1 MALSYIYTELP
12 WEDKLIVACN
22 GIEVTKK
29 THLFGEDEYIR
40 TPKFFISDDKLWEE
54 LRGYTY
60 MGCEADLVPDI
71 DPNLDIFAIL
81 HDLDATGFYE
91 DRPRD
96 VIKAILALERELQLV
111 LDNPLTS
118 PEFSSD
124 DVHTVNQKAKGF
136 YALNEKFYALHRR
149 YDGLNVV
156 LRNYKKETL
165 PQPVLHKYLK
175 EADEDWSSDVAQGML
190 ESLRVAH
197 ENVQKDL
204 VGTVVWYYIRDF
216 CVYRYSNRMD
226 EIRSRSS
233 LSAIRDAAQI
243 NNHDPYTLEQV
254 NRLNTLL
261 NVTVKQAMGLHWNRL
276 YDSRHIF
283 NSAINDGDWTTADS
297 IYGPLEKMEA
307 LTGGTDSKYFI
318 YIWST
323 KSESIDK
330 KQYNALPETT
340 KNNFKAVWQELTD
353 ALKAGLEKYPGKEGL
368 VLRPATKTLATVEDL
383 VTYVNGYSMPHSE
396 TLLLNQQQQIAT
408 EASSRE
414 TVRQSLDSTRT
425 AMQQEDTAKQAEA
438 SKNYVTTA
446 NSHADDTIK
455 MMATKSALTP
465 SEPET
470 VMVPDDPSMEYT
482 AETMAQLENTNGN
495 ETPMEEVPQEV
506 LPTFPRNCGSHNVN
520 SRAGMDTYANDTNVD
535 YDFTGAAE
543 EAYIVA
549 KYNVEFGSEEYWEAY
564 EAEYYPPEEE
574 EKEPSTMDKIKA
586 GLALG
591 KDAAGK
597 ALSSV
602 GNAAMKAGTSLANTA
617 GQLGSEL
624 LGATGDTLGN
634 LKDTIMNT
642 SAESLLDKTMGVV
655 KNLACDSDGNF
666 SLGKAISSATMIN
679 NIIQTKDPANALTK
693 LSSFTGKQLGM
704 PGLSK
709 AVSMA
714 AKVKRNGF
722 TVDSALGIGNT
733 IGESLGLVGEGK
745 DTLFNRISKDSL
757 ADASLI
763 RGAMSAIKSGD
774 PQRLGDFLSSSKVSN
789 AYKNTNMPSILF
801 NNLTPST
808 TGCSGLAKLASTFGF
823 TPSANEDLSDKLG
836 DSAIPPK
843 LTDTEHQAVVD
854 QLKSAT
860 IDARSYQSPGSDKK
874 MVSLG
879 MDIDEAKMRSAI
891 GSEFAVC

>member
-1 MALSYIYTELP
+1 MALSYTYTEVP
-12 WEDKLIVACN
+12 WEDRLIVACN
-22 GIEVTKK
+22 GIKVTKES
-29 THLFGEDEYIR
+29 HIFGDDEYTR
-40 TPKFFISDDKLWEE
+40 TPEFYISDNKLWDEFYFHIYKNCEVDLLPDVDFDLLGVLAQFSTYAQGATKRILELNEE
-54 LRGYTY
+54 LK
-60 MGCEADLVPDI
+60 I
-71 DPNLDIFAIL
+71 
-81 HDLDATGFYE
+81 
-91 DRPRD
+91 
-96 VIKAILALERELQLV
+96 ALT
-111 LDNPLTS
+111 NPAHE
-118 PEFSSD
+118 PEFNG
-124 DVHTVNQKAKGF
+124 VNQKATGF
-136 YALNEKFYALHRR
+136 FALNEKAKALHERFE
-149 YDGLNVV
+149 VV
-156 LRNYKKETL
+156 GKLFNKYKKSILPEIYPTET
-165 PQPVLHKYLK
+165 VEK
-175 EADEDWSSDVAQGML
+175 ADADWSTTEAQDMFK
-190 ESLRVAH
+190 SWRIAQ
-197 ENVQKDL
+197 ENVRKDL
-204 VGTVVWYYIRDF
+204 VSTVVQYFIRDF
-216 CVYRYSNRMD
+216 CVYRYSKRMD

-243 NNHDPYTLEQV
+243 NSHDPYTLEQV
-254 NRLNTLL
+254 NRLNTLFNITAKESMYGISPQRAL
-261 NVTVKQAMGLHWNRL
+261 RA
-276 YDSRHIF
+276 RHIF
-283 NSAINDGDWTTADS
+283 NAAINAGDWATADS
-297 IYGPLEKMEA
+297 IYGPLGKMEA
-307 LTGGTDSKYFI
+307 LTGGTDNDHFG
-318 YIWST
+318 YIWYL
-323 KSESIDK
+323 KKESIDK
-330 KQYNALPETT
+330 KTNSWFNDLSENT
-340 KNNFKAVWQELTD
+340 KNDMKVVWQELTD
-353 ALKAGLEKYPGKEGL
+353 ALEAGLEKYPTNEGL

-396 TLLLNQQQQIAT
+396 TLLLNQQQQIVT

-414 TVRQSLDSTRT
+414 TVRQSLDSVRT
-425 AMQQEDTAKQAEA
+425 TMQREDTAKQAEA

-455 MMATKSALTP
+455 MMATKSALAP

-520 SRAGMDTYANDTNVD
+520 SRAGMDTYANDTNVE

-543 EAYIVA
+543 EAYIMA

-602 GNAAMKAGTSLANTA
+602 GNAAMKAGTSLTNTA

-624 LGATGDTLGN
+624 LGAAGDTLGN

-722 TVDSALGIGNT
+722 TVDNALGIGNT

-808 TGCSGLAKLASTFGF
+808 TGCSGLAKLANTFGF

-879 MDIDEAKMRSAI
+879 MDIDEARMRSAI

>member
-1 MALSYIYTELP
+1 MLSYTYIELP
-12 WEDKLIVACN
+12 WEDKLIVTCN
-22 GIEVTKK
+22 DIKVTKES
-29 THLFGEDEYIR
+29 HIFGDDEYTR
-40 TPKFFISDDKLWEE
+40 TPEFYINNEKLWDEF
-54 LRGYTY
+54 YFHDY
-60 MGCEADLVPDI
+60 YGCESDLLPEVDFDLVGV
-71 DPNLDIFAIL
+71 LHQYSTHAHGATKRIL
-81 HDLDATGFYE
+81 
-91 DRPRD
+91 
-96 VIKAILALERELQLV
+96 ELNQELKIARA
-111 LDNPLTS
+111 NPFHK
-118 PEFSSD
+118 PEFNG
-124 DVHTVNQKAKGF
+124 VNQKATGF
-136 YALNEKFYALHRR
+136 FALNEKAKALHARFDVISDVF
-149 YDGLNVV
+149 YK
-156 LRNYKKETL
+156 YKKSILPEIYPTET
-165 PQPVLHKYLK
+165 VEK
-175 EADEDWSSDVAQGML
+175 ANADWSTAEAQDIL
-190 ESLRVAH
+190 KSWRIAQ

-204 VGTVVWYYIRDF
+204 VDTVVWYFIRDF
-216 CVYRYSNRMD
+216 CVYRYSKRMD

-243 NNHDPYTLEQV
+243 NSHDPYTLEQV
-254 NRLNTLL
+254 NRLNTLF
-261 NVTVKQAMGLHWNRL
+261 NVKAKQSLGNNPIRVLK
-276 YDSRHIF
+276 SRHVF
-283 NSAINDGDWTTADS
+283 NSAINAGDWVTADS
-297 IYGPLEKMEA
+297 IYGPHGKMEA
-307 LTGGTDSKYFI
+307 LTGGTDNDNFG
-318 YIWST
+318 YIWYR
-323 KSESIDK
+323 KKEYIDK
-330 KQYNALPETT
+330 RAWFKDLSENARNDM
-340 KNNFKAVWQELTD
+340 KVVWQELTD
-353 ALKAGLEKYPGKEGL
+353 ALEAGLEKYPTNEGL
-368 VLRPATKTLATVEDL
+368 VLRPPTKTLATVEDL

-414 TVRQSLDSTRT
+414 TVRQSLDSART

-455 MMATKSALTP
+455 MMATKSALAP

-520 SRAGMDTYANDTNVD
+520 SRAGMDTYANDTNAD

-543 EAYIVA
+543 EAYIMA

-602 GNAAMKAGTSLANTA
+602 GNATMKAGTSLANTA

-624 LGATGDTLGN
+624 LGAAGDTLGN
-634 LKDTIMNT
+634 LKDTIMET

-679 NIIQTKDPANALTK
+679 NIIQTKNPASALTK
-693 LSSFTGKQLGM
+693 LSSFAGNQLGM

-714 AKVKRNGF
+714 TKVKRNGY
-722 TVDSALGIGNT
+722 
-733 IGESLGLVGEGK
+733 
-745 DTLFNRISKDSL
+745 
-757 ADASLI
+757 
-763 RGAMSAIKSGD
+763 RG
-774 PQRLGDFLSSSKVSN
+774 
-789 AYKNTNMPSILF
+789 
-801 NNLTPST
+801 
-808 TGCSGLAKLASTFGF
+808 
-823 TPSANEDLSDKLG
+823 
-836 DSAIPPK
+836 
-843 LTDTEHQAVVD
+843 
-854 QLKSAT
+854 
-860 IDARSYQSPGSDKK
+860 
-874 MVSLG
+874 
-879 MDIDEAKMRSAI
+879 
-891 GSEFAVC
+891 

>member
-1 MALSYIYTELP
+1 MALSYTYTELP
-12 WEDKLIVACN
+12 LEDKLIVACN
-22 GIEVTKK
+22 DIKVTKES
-29 THLFGEDEYIR
+29 HLFGDDEYTR
-40 TPKFFISDDKLWEE
+40 TPEFYINNEE
-54 LRGYTY
+54 LWKEFYY
-60 MGCEADLVPDI
+60 HNYYGCESDLLPKVD
-71 DPNLDIFAIL
+71 F
-81 HDLDATGFYE
+81 DLIEVLNQFGEHAQSTTEKVLRLNQELKIVRANPFLKPEFNGVDQKATGF
-91 DRPRD
+91 
-96 VIKAILALERELQLV
+96 
-111 LDNPLTS
+111 
-118 PEFSSD
+118 F
-124 DVHTVNQKAKGF
+124 
-136 YALNEKFYALHRR
+136 ALNEKAKALRR
-149 YDGLNVV
+149 IFEALSIVT
-156 LRNYKKETL
+156 LTKYKKSILPEVYPTET
-165 PQPVLHKYLK
+165 VEK
-175 EADEDWSSDVAQGML
+175 ANADWSSPEAQDML
-190 ESLRVAH
+190 KSWKIAQ

-204 VGTVVWYYIRDF
+204 VDIVVWYFIRDF
-216 CVYRYSNRMD
+216 CVYRYAERMD
-226 EIRSRSS
+226 EIRSENS

-254 NRLNTLL
+254 NRLNTLF
-261 NVTVKQAMGLHWNRL
+261 NVTAKKLTGNDPPRVLQ
-276 YDSRHIF
+276 SRHVF
-283 NSAINDGDWTTADS
+283 NAAINAGDWATADS
-297 IYGPLEKMEA
+297 IYGPLRKMEA
-307 LTGGTDSKYFI
+307 LASGTDTDGFG
-318 YIWST
+318 YIWHL
-323 KSESIDK
+323 KKENIDK
-330 KQYNALPETT
+330 RKYYYLSENT
-340 KNNFKAVWQELTD
+340 KNDMKSAWQELTD
-353 ALKAGLEKYPGKEGL
+353 ALEAGLKKYPTSEGL
-368 VLRPATKTLATVEDL
+368 VLRPPTKTLATVEDL
-383 VTYVNGYSMPHSE
+383 VNYVNGYSMPHSE

-425 AMQQEDTAKQAEA
+425 TMQQEDTAKQAEA

-455 MMATKSALTP
+455 MMATKSALAP

-482 AETMAQLENTNGN
+482 ADTMAQLENTNGN

-520 SRAGMDTYANDTNVD
+520 SRAGMDTYANDTNAD

-624 LGATGDTLGN
+624 LGAAGDTLGN

-693 LSSFTGKQLGM
+693 LSSFTGNQLGM

-808 TGCSGLAKLASTFGF
+808 TGCSGLAKLANTFGF

-879 MDIDEAKMRSAI
+879 MDIDEARMRSAI